1 MTTTKPVRVRFAPS
15 PTGKLHIGGARTAIY
30 NWAFARATGGT
41 FVLRIEDTDPERSTE
56 ENTQI
61 ILRALRWMGLDWD
74 EGPEVGGPCGPY
86 FQTQRTA
93 TYEAALQKLIDAG
106 VAPCGLGC
114 RDTLRFEA
122 GLPLYGDELTDE
134 ISPIEAGLGIF
145 VKLDKDEF
153 IGRDAIAAIKDGGP
167 RRKIVGLEVNGR
179 AIPRHGYDVL
189 DADGNKVGTVTTGYH
204 SISLDRNLAMAFV
217 DASHA
222 AIGTPLQVRV
232 RNKVFP
238 AVVVKKRFYT
248 PNYKK

>member
-93 TYEAALQKLIDAG
+93 TYEAALQKLIDACGPEGFIQVENEILRELNASKSIIATGGSAIYSEPAMDHLSDIGRVVYLKISFDELKQRLADFSERG
-106 VAPCGLGC
+106 VVM
-114 RDTLRFEA
+114 RDGIGMSLRDLYDER
-122 GLPLYGDELTDE
+122 LPLYEKYADITVDVNDLSIT
-134 ISPIEAGLGIF
+134 
-145 VKLDKDEF
+145 
-153 IGRDAIAAIKDGGP
+153 AAA
-167 RRKIVGLEVNGR
+167 RKV
-179 AIPRHGYDVL
+179 
-189 DADGNKVGTVTTGYH
+189 
-204 SISLDRNLAMAFV
+204 
-217 DASHA
+217 A
-222 AIGTPLQVRV
+222 AAL
-232 RNKVFP
+232 K
-238 AVVVKKRFYT
+238 
-248 PNYKK
+248 